1 MKTHVRKI
9 QIIAFLILLMVILS
23 GCDYQGLGG
32 EYPESFRISGDVETP
47 LTVNTMMGYPIMRV
61 TRDENNYTA
70 IALKQVIDEAVSRSK
85 SYDLLLI
92 GEDGLSSKISGADL
106 SGCHLSYSSRYD
118 WELINTLHP
127 ISSQIKNLST
137 IIVISTDLADDK
149 QAIGIDDQQGYRQT
163 SAGNL
168 FLEGFTEKRIFEGQ
182 SELKGRTVT
191 VYTTHKQILPEQ
203 LLNYQTEFAVFGRDG
218 SIKFD
223 KKSDKNYFEISETT
237 ISFTASDL
245 TTIDDVAGVLAD
257 PPRVSITDVA
267 SDTIHQLDKGNNVM
281 VIELDGLSW
290 TMLKTA
296 GEQGKAPYLA
306 SLTAQQALSVY
317 PPISPVGLAAM
328 ITGTLPSSNG
338 IKDREVM
345 DFNGTDIF
353 ERALT
358 LGKTVAYIEGDIK
371 MLNTSIEPVLSV
383 NEGDQDSQVFKNSQ
397 KAITE
402 KNQLIFTHFHSID
415 DDATTYGPYSQEAI
429 EQIFEV
435 DRMVLKLTREFKGT
449 VIITADHGLHPTSS
463 GGSHGRI
470 CYEDMQVPYIVIKT
484 EPVS

>member
-70 IALKQVIDEAVSRSK
+70 IALKQVIDEAVPRSK

-168 FLEGFTEKRIFEGQ
+168 FLEGFTEKRF
-182 SELKGRTVT
+182 LKVS
-191 VYTTHKQILPEQ
+191 
-203 LLNYQTEFAVFGRDG
+203 LN
-218 SIKFD
+218 
-223 KKSDKNYFEISETT
+223 
-237 ISFTASDL
+237 
-245 TTIDDVAGVLAD
+245 
-257 PPRVSITDVA
+257 
-267 SDTIHQLDKGNNVM
+267 
-281 VIELDGLSW
+281 
-290 TMLKTA
+290 
-296 GEQGKAPYLA
+296 
-306 SLTAQQALSVY
+306 
-317 PPISPVGLAAM
+317 
-328 ITGTLPSSNG
+328 
-338 IKDREVM
+338 
-345 DFNGTDIF
+345 
-353 ERALT
+353 
-358 LGKTVAYIEGDIK
+358 
-371 MLNTSIEPVLSV
+371 
-383 NEGDQDSQVFKNSQ
+383 
-397 KAITE
+397 
-402 KNQLIFTHFHSID
+402 
-415 DDATTYGPYSQEAI
+415 
-429 EQIFEV
+429 
-435 DRMVLKLTREFKGT
+435 
-449 VIITADHGLHPTSS
+449 
-463 GGSHGRI
+463 
-470 CYEDMQVPYIVIKT
+470 
-484 EPVS
+484 